1 MPVGI
6 MINDFEIEAVNAA
19 FPEGH
24 EDRPKIEN
32 NLLMFEPRKA
42 LRIITGLQNFDG
54 DEDVANTGV
63 RFSLRLAELVGRSY
77 RHIAFDGPAA
87 PSPSDQPDLFDEP
100 VAEDQDPGDEEE

>member
-77 RHIAFDGPAA
+77 RHVAFEGPIQNEA
-87 PSPSDQPDLFDEP
+87 PSPDLFDEP
-100 VAEDQDPGDEEE
+100 VEDQDSVDEEE